1 VIQAFL
7 AMTFRNSDGSYTVAF
22 WYLVGVEV
30 IMAGAGIWSLV
41 APESMRTRYFNLVN
55 SLRSVR
61 GARQV
66 TLSRGWGW
74 SSPAQIRLIGALA
87 VVAGLGF
94 MIWVIF
100 FTTPGVAY

>member
-1 VIQAFL
+1 
-7 AMTFRNSDGSYTVAF
+7 
-22 WYLVGVEV
+22 
-30 IMAGAGIWSLV
+30 
-41 APESMRTRYFNLVN
+41 
-55 SLRSVR
+55 VR

-66 TLSRGWGW
+66 TLSSGWGW